1 MQYNQK
7 SDFQI
12 TSYDLNLNIDKE
24 LEAVAHIKIDK
35 ENLNAYKFTLY
46 HGYNIINISDSKG
59 KTLKYDRAGD
69 YITVYPVSD
78 TNMLSFTYDGY
89 SPLYYS
95 NSQGTYLPAGFAYY
109 PINGFHYLYDIGKQG
124 RIAVKFEK
132 NIPINVS
139 VASKTNMF
147 CNLNETAPNS
157 FEGITDGI
165 TLVSGFYKET
175 TVDDTRFIYSYLN
188 TVQTPMQNIDKILKK
203 YLETFPQYKG
213 KTIIISPES
222 HSMANDESMF
232 ELSDHIVANSLDSVF
247 YNSANNYEILNTHL
261 DLFYTFLKY
270 YDKDSELY
278 KLSQK
283 DMDELPQADTDLN
296 VILSKKIIQYGADD
310 VYTKVLNIQMDFED
324 DSSLI
329 DLAKSI
335 DEY

>member
-1 MQYNQK
+1 
-7 SDFQI
+7 
-12 TSYDLNLNIDKE
+12 
-24 LEAVAHIKIDK
+24 
-35 ENLNAYKFTLY
+35 
-46 HGYNIINISDSKG
+46 
-59 KTLKYDRAGD
+59 
-69 YITVYPVSD
+69 
-78 TNMLSFTYDGY
+78 
-89 SPLYYS
+89 
-95 NSQGTYLPAGFAYY
+95 
-109 PINGFHYLYDIGKQG
+109 
-124 RIAVKFEK
+124 
-132 NIPINVS
+132 
-139 VASKTNMF
+139 
-147 CNLNETAPNS
+147 
-157 FEGITDGI
+157 
-165 TLVSGFYKET
+165 
-175 TVDDTRFIYSYLN
+175 
-188 TVQTPMQNIDKILKK
+188 
-203 YLETFPQYKG
+203 
-213 KTIIISPES
+213 
-222 HSMANDESMF
+222 MANDESMF